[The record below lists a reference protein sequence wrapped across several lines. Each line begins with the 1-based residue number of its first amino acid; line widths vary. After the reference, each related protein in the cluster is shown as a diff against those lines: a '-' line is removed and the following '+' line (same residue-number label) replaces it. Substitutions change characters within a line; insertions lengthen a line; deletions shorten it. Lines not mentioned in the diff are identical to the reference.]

1 MCEYLHSLVAA
12 VWLIE
17 RLQAAISHEAAHAEW
32 QEQYNLLTTKKRPH
46 TEAEA
51 AQIILLLRSM
61 LKMDPKHRPTAE
73 DVLSHPWFSGT
84 SDEKIDA

>member
-1 MCEYLHSLVAA
+1 MCEYLHSLIAA

-17 RLQAAISHEAAHAEW
+17 RLQAAILHEATNAEW
-32 QEQYNLLTTKKRPH
+32 QERYNLLTTKKRPH

-51 AQIILLLRSM
+51 AQIILLLHSM

-73 DVLSHPWFSGT
+73 DMLSHPWFSGM
-84 SDEKIDA
+84 SHEKINA